1 MMNKISV
8 GGMCLLLMVSGIHG
22 YYHEFY
28 TTSEYDMYWN
38 EWVNN
43 YSKTYDSNL
52 EYFQRREIFRY
63 NLNYIT
69 YHNMY
74 GNSGYTL
81 RMNHFGDLTQK
92 EWAQQYLSYPNNHK
106 RELNVYNVIETTG
119 NTSVDW
125 RAHGAVTPIKDQGSC
140 GSCWSFSATGAMEG
154 AHFIST
160 GKLVSLSEQQLVDC
174 SLSFGNL
181 GCSGGLMDNAF
192 KYVINNNGIDTEEDY
207 AYTARNGR
215 CNSEKERKHAATFS
229 SYRDVTPNDEQQL
242 AAAVSQQPVS
252 VAIEADHADF
262 QFYHRGIFN
271 SKNCGFQ
278 LDHGVLAVGYGSQNG
293 NNYWI
298 VKNSWG
304 NSWGDDGYIL
314 LARDISAKQGQCGIA
329 MQPSYPVV

>member
-81 RMNHFGDLTQK
+81 RINHFGDLTQK

-229 SYRDVTPNDEQQL
+229 SYRDVTPNEIGR
-242 AAAVSQQPVS
+242 AHV
-252 VAIEADHADF
+252 
-262 QFYHRGIFN
+262 
-271 SKNCGFQ
+271 
-278 LDHGVLAVGYGSQNG
+278 
-293 NNYWI
+293 
-298 VKNSWG
+298 
-304 NSWGDDGYIL
+304 
-314 LARDISAKQGQCGIA
+314 
-329 MQPSYPVV
+329 

>member
-1 MMNKISV
+1 
-8 GGMCLLLMVSGIHG
+8 
-22 YYHEFY
+22 
-28 TTSEYDMYWN
+28 
-38 EWVNN
+38 
-43 YSKTYDSNL
+43 
-52 EYFQRREIFRY
+52 
-63 NLNYIT
+63 
-69 YHNMY
+69 
-74 GNSGYTL
+74 
-81 RMNHFGDLTQK
+81 
-92 EWAQQYLSYPNNHK
+92 
-106 RELNVYNVIETTG
+106 
-119 NTSVDW
+119 
-125 RAHGAVTPIKDQGSC
+125 
-140 GSCWSFSATGAMEG
+140 
-154 AHFIST
+154 
-160 GKLVSLSEQQLVDC
+160 
-174 SLSFGNL
+174 
-181 GCSGGLMDNAF
+181 MDNAF